1 MNATTQTT
9 RPAGHA
15 ITAAIW
21 VEIQKVRHSKTLWIT
36 TLGFMLLALV
46 SGLFMFILKN
56 PELAHRLGLIA
67 AKAQLLGGSA
77 DWPGFINQLL
87 LMMSVGSL
95 IIFGFIFV
103 WIFGREFGDKT
114 YFDLLS
120 LPVSRPTIVLAKLFT
135 GAVWSMTLLIL
146 VYAVALGLGAGL
158 QLPGWSVSVA
168 VSGLEHL
175 LVSGGLTILL
185 VIPFSLIACITR
197 GYLPAIGG
205 LFLVLVLAQVF
216 NTLGYALFFP
226 WAIPALYSG
235 MAGGTAASPNLVSF
249 VLVILVGLISALT
262 TGLWWQY
269 ADQT

>member
-1 MNATTQTT
+1 MNTATQTT
-9 RPAGHA
+9 QPTGPA
-15 ITAAIW
+15 ISAALW
-21 VEIQKVRHSKTLWIT
+21 VEIQKVRHSKTLWISA
-36 TLGFMLLALV
+36 LGFILLALV

-56 PELAHRLGLIA
+56 PELAHRLGLMA

-77 DWPGFINQLL
+77 DWPSFINQLL

-120 LPVSRPTIVLAKLFT
+120 LPVSRPTIVLAKLLT
-135 GAVWSMTLLIL
+135 GAVWCLTLLIL

-168 VSGLEHL
+168 VNGLEHL

-205 LFLVLVLAQVF
+205 LFLVLILAQVF

-235 MAGGTAASPNLVSF
+235 MAGGTAASPNLVSY
-249 VLVILVGLISALT
+249 VLVILVGLISALA